1 MVCSV
6 LQNQAQLEERI
17 QTANPAYLDQ
27 VWVGDNQRE
36 NIQELSLAKELS
48 QQYTEA
54 TRSIL
59 RESAQ
64 LAGLRLQGDP

>member
-17 QTANPAYLDQ
+17 QTANPEYLDQ

-54 TRSIL
+54 ARSIL

-64 LAGLRLQGDP
+64 LASLHLQGDP